1 MSDNEPNDQGA
12 ASDAAVESGELEQL
26 RRERDEH
33 LAAWQRAQADY
44 QNLRRRMG
52 TDIDSAVAR
61 AKQGLLQE
69 LLLVL
74 DYLDMA
80 LASPASSE
88 ETRNLRAGVEM
99 TRAQLWRVLEAQ
111 GLRLVAQSGKFDAGM
126 HQAVETVPTAEH
138 EPGMVIE
145 TLRKGYWSGT
155 QILRPAQ
162 VRVSGPIE
170 QAQS

>member
-1 MSDNEPNDQGA
+1 MSENQEQHDDPA
-12 ASDAAVESGELEQL
+12 AQAATEAGELESL

-33 LAAWQRAQADY
+33 LASWQRAQADY

-52 TDIDSAVAR
+52 ADIDSAVAR

-80 LASPASSE
+80 LCSPASND

-99 TRAQLWRVLEAQ
+99 TRAQLWRVLEGQ
-111 GLRLVAQSGKFDAGM
+111 GLRLVPESGKFDASV
-126 HQAVETVPTAEH
+126 HQAVETVASAEH
-138 EPGMVIE
+138 PPGMVIS
-145 TLRKGYWSGT
+145 TLRKGYWCGT

-162 VRVSGPIE
+162 VRVSGQPTSTE
-170 QAQS
+170 S

>member
-1 MSDNEPNDQGA
+1 MSDNETKDRDA

-61 AKQGLLQE
+61 AKQSLLQE

-80 LASPASSE
+80 LASPANSE
-88 ETRNLRAGVEM
+88 ETRNLRAGVEL

-111 GLRLVAQSGKFDAGM
+111 GLRLVAESGKFDAGM

-138 EPGMVIE
+138 APGMVIQ
-145 TLRKGYWSGT
+145 TLRRGYWSGT

-170 QAQS
+170 QA

>member
-1 MSDNEPNDQGA
+1 MSTENETPENGPQA
-12 ASDAAVESGELEQL
+12 TSELGELERLKQ
-26 RRERDEH
+26 ERDQH
-33 LAAWQRAQADY
+33 LASWQRAQADY

-52 TDIDSAVAR
+52 SDIDSAVAR

-80 LASPASSE
+80 LASPTNNE

-99 TRAQLWRVLEAQ
+99 TRAQLWRVLENQ
-111 GLRLVAQSGKFDAGM
+111 GLRQVAESGKFDATM
-126 HQAVETVPTAEH
+126 HEA
-138 EPGMVIE
+138 IE
-145 TLRKGYWSGT
+145 TIPTREHAPGLVLSVVRKGYWSGT

-162 VRVSGPIE
+162 VRVSGPLE
-170 QAQS
+170 QA